1 MAKDIA
7 IIQVCFNLLDP
18 YQRALYDRAAGF
30 PNRSGYVKR
39 LIQWDAERA
48 GRGKL
53 LLRRTGQIRRS
64 QTIFRQRV
72 LFKGG

>member
-18 YQRALYDRAAGF
+18 YQRCLHEHVAAF

-39 LIQWDAERA
+39 LIQWDMDRQQGAA
-48 GRGKL
+48 VM
-53 LLRRTGQIRRS
+53 TP
-64 QTIFRQRV
+64 QTVGTEVTSDFDV
-72 LFKGG
+72 EGFV

>member
-18 YQRALYDRAAGF
+18 YQQRLHERVAGF

-39 LIQWDAERA
+39 LIQWDMEREGVA
-48 GRGKL
+48 TQSPQAASVAVVGDFQPEGF
-53 LLRRTGQIRRS
+53 I
-64 QTIFRQRV
+64 
-72 LFKGG
+72 